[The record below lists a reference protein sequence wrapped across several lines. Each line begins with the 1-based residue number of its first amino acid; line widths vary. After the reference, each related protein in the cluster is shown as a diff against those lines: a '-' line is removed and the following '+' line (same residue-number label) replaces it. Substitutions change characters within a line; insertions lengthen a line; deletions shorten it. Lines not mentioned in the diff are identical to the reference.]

1 LRHPTAGHRVE
12 VPELPDVEAFRR
24 TLAHSSLHRRITAVE
39 VADTEVLDDVSATE
53 LERELTGS
61 QLTRTTRH
69 GKHLYVR
76 RDAGPAL
83 ALHFGMTAYLDPGP
97 TDGPEPDHARVT
109 LVFEDDR
116 RLVFVDQR
124 RFGRVTLVDDPE
136 ADVRERG
143 LGPDALSVDLDRL
156 RDLLEVSRASLAAL
170 LMNQSA
176 IAGIGNI
183 YSDEILFH
191 ARLDPRARACAT
203 TDRESGRLHRQLQRV
218 LERAIEAHAQPAQM
232 PAGWLIHARED
243 GASCPR
249 GIGTIRP
256 YRAAGRTA
264 YWCPECQ
271 GSER

>member
-1 LRHPTAGHRVE
+1 
-12 VPELPDVEAFRR
+12 VPELPDVEVFRR
-24 TLAHSSLHRRITAVE
+24 TLARSSLRRRISAVD
-39 VADTEVLDDVSATE
+39 VADPQVLEDVSAAE

-61 QLTRTTRH
+61 QLTGTSRH

-76 RDAGPAL
+76 RDHGSAL
-83 ALHFGMTAYLDPGP
+83 ALHFGMTAYVEPGP
-97 TDGPEPDHARVT
+97 ADAPEPGHARVT
-109 LVFEDDR
+109 LVFDDGR

-124 RFGRVTLVDDPE
+124 RFGRVTLVEDPA

-143 LGPDALSVDLDRL
+143 LGPDALSVGLDRL
-156 RDLLEVSRASLAAL
+156 RDLLEVSRAVLVSAL
-170 LMNQSA
+170 MDQST

-191 ARLDPRARACAT
+191 ARLDPHVQACAL
-203 TDRESGRLHRQLQRV
+203 TDRETGRLHRQLQRV
-218 LERAIEAHAQPAQM
+218 LERAIEAHAQPEQM

-243 GASCPR
+243 GAPCPR
-249 GIGTIRP
+249 GTGTIRP

-271 GSER
+271 GSDS